1 MGRDAGAGRGG
12 ELAREGAAWGG
23 AAPDSFDMEWMAP
36 EWMAPECAAGAAG
49 AARAP
54 APGREAGVAMP
65 MRPREA
71 PRTQAGGAT
80 QRDATQRDAAR
91 GLKDEGGRAAPLC
104 HHAVQTSPFK
114 TRPGADAEVAE
125 LKRRCAEA
133 TRHALEAERTASAT
147 QAAFLAKSIEADE
160 LRRELLSER
169 ALSAGQCTELERQIG
184 GLQRQLEESE
194 QRVRVGEG
202 IVGRLSAFL
211 KNPDAAEPSGS
222 GAFGNSGGGAFGGGD
237 GDGSFA
243 GLGAGHSNSAVG
255 HGSHQQWP
263 ALVGELR

>member
-1 MGRDAGAGRGG
+1 
-12 ELAREGAAWGG
+12 
-23 AAPDSFDMEWMAP
+23 MEWMAP
-36 EWMAPECAAGAAG
+36 EWVAPERTAGAAGAAG
-49 AARAP
+49 AP
-54 APGREAGVAMP
+54 APGHEAGVAMS

-80 QRDATQRDAAR
+80 QRDAACER
-91 GLKDEGGRAAPLC
+91 EVESGRAAPSC

-114 TRPGADAEVAE
+114 TRPAADAEVAE

-169 ALSAGQCTELERQIG
+169 ALSAGQYTELERQIG

-211 KNPDAAEPSGS
+211 KNPDAAELGGS
-222 GAFGNSGGGAFGGGD
+222 DAFGNSGGGAFGGGD
-237 GDGSFA
+237 GDASFG
-243 GLGAGHSNSAVG
+243 GLGGGHSNSAVG
-255 HGSHQQWP
+255 HGSHHQWP